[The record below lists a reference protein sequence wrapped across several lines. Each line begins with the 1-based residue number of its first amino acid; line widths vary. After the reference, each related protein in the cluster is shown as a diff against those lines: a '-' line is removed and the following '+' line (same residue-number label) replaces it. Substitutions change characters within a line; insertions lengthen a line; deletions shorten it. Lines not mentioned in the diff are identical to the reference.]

1 MVRLTL
7 EQYQKHSLYSVL
19 FDKGTKD
26 LSGKKQNRG
35 NRGACHLDYSDSHGK
50 WREGGGVKMY
60 LGGETGSTW

>member
-7 EQYQKHSLYSVL
+7 ERYQKHSLYSVL
-19 FDKGTKD
+19 YDKGTKD

-35 NRGACHLDYSDSHGK
+35 NRGDSHGK

-60 LGGETGSTW
+60 RGGETGSPW